1 MLSVFEKI
9 LKFAKNSKKIL
20 LLENKATY
28 EEFYNLTKEYYKF
41 LKINVKP
48 RQVVCIC
55 SEYSIHYLAVLFSCY
70 LNKNVINV
78 LDINSSNLEKK
89 SQILNSKSSFLLI
102 ENKNTNLFKTYK
114 KFRSFYFKKIKNK
127 FVFKKDEPRFL
138 IYTSGT
144 TNHPKGVMLSDKSI
158 SSNVFAINKNLN
170 LNKKDK
176 FLIFSPPNYAMGI
189 SQILSAM
196 HAKGEIF
203 FYNKGLKFPNEL
215 LEIILKYEISILNLS
230 ISAFRIL
237 ENYIKKKNFF
247 SVRIV
252 MSGGMQYYWN
262 DYTKLRKI
270 FPKSKLINF
279 YGCTENSP
287 RISHCTIKRNLLY
300 KNYFPVGKPIKGV
313 KIKLL
318 KLNQSSRD
326 NNIRKILI
334 SGKSLMN
341 GYFGHCNR
349 NLFVK
354 GWYSTG
360 DLGFYKKG
368 NLYLA
373 GREDNI
379 FSVGHEKIFP
389 EEIEVVLKKKFK
401 FTEVVVSKIKDKFL
415 NHRPQYFIVQ
425 GKKKIN
431 KNTILSFVHK
441 NFSSFKFPKKI
452 TFLKNIP
459 TTRYGKIDRKA
470 LK

>member
-1 MLSVFEKI
+1 MLNVFEKI
-9 LKFAKNSKKIL
+9 LKFSKKNQKIL
-20 LLENKATY
+20 LLENKVTY
-28 EEFYNLTKEYYKF
+28 EEFYNLTQKYYKF
-41 LKINVKP
+41 LKINIKP

-55 SEYSIHYLAVLFSCY
+55 SEYSVHYLAVLFACY
-70 LNKNVINV
+70 LNKNAINV

-89 SQILNSKSSFLLI
+89 IQILNSKSSFLLI

-114 KFRSFYFKKIKNK
+114 KFRNFYFKKINNQ

-158 SSNVFAINKNLN
+158 SNNVFAINENLN
-170 LNKKDK
+170 FNKKDK

-196 HAKGEIF
+196 YAKGEIF

-237 ENYIKKKNFF
+237 ENYIKKKKFF
-247 SVRIV
+247 SIRIV
-252 MSGGMQYYWN
+252 MSGGMQYCWN
-262 DYTKLRKI
+262 DFETLRKI

-287 RISHCTIKRNLLY
+287 RISHCKIKRNLLY

-313 KIKLL
+313 KTKIL
-318 KLNQSSRD
+318 KLNENSK
-326 NNIRKILI
+326 NNNLGKILI
-334 SGKSLMN
+334 SGKSLMD
-341 GYFGHCNR
+341 GYFGQN
-349 NLFVK
+349 NKNYFVN
-354 GWYSTG
+354 GWFLTG
-360 DLGFYKKG
+360 DLGFYRKG

-379 FSVGHEKIFP
+379 FSVGHEKICP
-389 EEIEVVLKKKFK
+389 EEIEALLKKKFN
-401 FTEVVVSKIKDKFL
+401 FNEVIISKTKDKIL
-415 NHRPQYFIVQ
+415 NFRPKYFIVP
-425 GKKKIN
+425 GKKSVS
-431 KNTILSFVHK
+431 KNDILAYIHK
-441 NFSSFKFPKKI
+441 NLSSYKFPKKI
-452 TFLKNIP
+452 IFLKKIP
-459 TTRYGKIDRKA
+459 RTRYGKIDRKA